1 MTKSELNK
9 VLQER
14 KMYVENG
21 SVYFLHSSRLVC
33 RYFLGKV
40 PKGYHILRIAYF
52 TKSVSQEDKNFF
64 KTLGL
69 IHGIK
74 VSE

>member
-1 MTKSELNK
+1 MTKNELNK

-14 KMYVENG
+14 RMYVENG
-21 SVYFLHSSRLVC
+21 SVYFLYSSRLVC

-40 PKGYHILRIAYF
+40 PTGYHIVRIAYF
-52 TKSVSQEDKNFF
+52 TKSVNQEDKNFL

-74 VSE
+74 VEE